1 MPDTSVV
8 LHSLSLIRFSYLLN
22 TTGWIEAHFISALRT
37 VHTVFTTFFSSFKMA
52 DQPRQRGR
60 PPLPIEVR
68 EQRARKRTQ
77 SRAELLRFNRQD
89 DDYREEE
96 NARNRQRQ
104 AAARAVDAVRI
115 EANFQN
121 AARRRNVRAANPAQ
135 AAAARAA
142 DAQRHRERRQ
152 DNEAR
157 AAEQAVNTQQRR
169 KRRQDEEVRA
179 AEREA
184 DAQRHRKKRQDDEAR
199 VAEQALIRPQTANYQ
214 RRLTAWQNPK
224 I

>member
-1 MPDTSVV
+1 
-8 LHSLSLIRFSYLLN
+8 
-22 TTGWIEAHFISALRT
+22 
-37 VHTVFTTFFSSFKMA
+37 MA

-115 EANFQN
+115 EENFQN
-121 AARRRNVRAANPAQ
+121 AARRRNARAANLALTADIQRRGQNPGAKF
-135 AAAARAA
+135 REIERVV
-142 DAQRHRERRQ
+142 DAQRHELARQNAEFRE
-152 DNEAR
+152 
-157 AAEQAVNTQQRR
+157 AEREVDAQEHR

-184 DAQRHRKKRQDDEAR
+184 DAQRHRENRQDDEAR
-199 VAEQALIRPQTANYQ
+199 PAEQAFIRPQAANYK
-214 RRLTAWQNPK
+214 RRFIARQDPK
-224 I
+224 V